1 MEKKIR
7 YRYFTAACL
16 ALLVLCGCTREEG
29 IGVPPQATGK
39 TVNVSL
45 KVSIPPVADPVA
57 AGDASK
63 TRSESPGGPGFVV
76 RLADTSPGMQTR
88 GSDGKT
94 ELYNLWLLQFNSDG
108 TINGPARKVSDKV
121 TAVNDMVTLEVP
133 MVVSTNQ
140 TLYLLVLGPKLEYDP
155 GSVTTLENLEKMT
168 LEYTVGQGG
177 QTVSQ
182 VTRDEEI
189 PLAGQVS
196 GVTVLQTESS
206 DQGLVE
212 YNKPD
217 GFAGGIE
224 IRRLMSKISLRYKF
238 EVPGYKLDGMKLLN
252 ANSVIRLSGN
262 PDINTRDDR
271 YVEITAA
278 SPAAPD
284 AEGYRTVSWYVA
296 QNRQGSVSSI
306 LAEKDRFNKEVNNV
320 QAGNAP
326 ALGTN
331 IEVWAYSTTK
341 KDLYAIYQIY
351 VGKNNTDNFD
361 VDNNSF
367 YSLHTMIDM
376 SIDAA
381 QADGRIR
388 AQTVGDQK
396 VYLCSSWNNTN
407 NQSGLKGGN
416 FDLDAHPDWRP
427 LIVNAR
433 GRKVT
438 IGIFTDEQCTQPA
451 NPSDSWLR
459 VSSSPNY
466 TEAYNN
472 IGEPLDTRVETI
484 VILPTRLFF
493 YLYSDEYVFN
503 EDGSL
508 AFNEKD
514 PEGNKRSLWVKV
526 TTTTEE
532 IMEGDAKPTSII
544 YRMDQRPAAFAG
556 NFGGE
561 QLSDGYSEGLVYDRI
576 GEYLY
581 SYDGIIS
588 KAINIPYGY
597 DGQSTSKAGYRTDDL
612 SSGLEATRYLSE
624 NPQNLPFNITN
635 LAGPERDAL
644 GRIKLYQY
652 DYYQVY
658 SARYCYD
665 RNRDENGNGVIDPEE
680 LKWYLPAANQMLG
693 HYINLSP
700 EDNTA
705 FSTLTVNEYNA
716 NYVTSYNNSS
726 ISNMLYSYTSKSTG
740 SGHRTRC
747 VRNVPKSKPTESS
760 QKVEVVTDD
769 RGNSYAAIKT
779 SGMRRNLNR
788 DDDANFYVNLNLYTE
803 NGGNIEPVVDDRGNP
818 VIVRRIRRHSNM
830 DSSNDGYS
838 SGFMVAPVDFSSK
851 PGTWAEANGYLST
864 ANSTA
869 PTVEASA
876 APTGCPTYRGIDGKD
891 PEGSWRVPTLRE
903 AGLILMYAK
912 DLEKTNA
919 RTGFKLS
926 NNIRWGATE
935 SSTGSNSASTLQK
948 SPLGFLIAGAKTNRN
963 LVRCIR
969 DIP

>member
-7 YRYFTAACL
+7 YRYFTVACL

-29 IGVPPQATGK
+29 MGIPPPHATGK

-45 KVSIPPVADPVA
+45 KVSIPPVVDPVA
-57 AGDASK
+57 AGDTSK
-63 TRSESPGGPGFVV
+63 TRSESRGGPEFLV
-76 RLADTSPGMQTR
+76 RFADTRPGMQTR

-177 QTVSQ
+177 QTVSL

-196 GVTVLQTESS
+196 GVTVLQTESG

-271 YVEITAA
+271 YVDITAA

-284 AEGYRTVSWYVA
+284 DEGYRTVSWYVA

-306 LAEKDRFNKEVNNV
+306 LAEKDRFNKVVNSV

-361 VDNNSF
+361 VDANSF

-388 AQTVGDQK
+388 AQTVGGQK

-407 NQSGLKGGN
+407 SQSGQKGPN

-427 LIVNAR
+427 LIVDVR

-459 VSSSPNY
+459 ISSSPNY

-484 VILPTRLFF
+484 VILPTQLFF
-493 YLYSDEYVFN
+493 YLYSDEYVFG

-508 AFNEKD
+508 AFREGD

-526 TTTTEE
+526 TTTPEE
-532 IMEGDAKPTSII
+532 IMGGVQSQSII

-576 GEYLY
+576 EEYLY
-581 SYDGIIS
+581 FYDGIY

-597 DGQSTSKAGYRTDDL
+597 DGQNTRNAGYRTDDL
-612 SSGLEATRYLSE
+612 SSGLEATRCLSE
-624 NPQNLPFNITN
+624 NQKNLPFNITN

-652 DYYQVY
+652 NYYQVY

-680 LKWYLPAANQMLG
+680 LKWYLPAVNQMLG

-705 FSTLTVNEYNA
+705 FKTLTVNESGD
-716 NYVTSYNNSS
+716 NYAIRCDMQSS
-726 ISNMLYSYTSKSTG
+726 NILSSYTDKSTG
-740 SGHRTRC
+740 SSVRPRC

-760 QKVEVVTDD
+760 QRVEVVTDD

-788 DDDANFYVNLNLYTE
+788 DADANFYVNLNLFTE
-803 NGGNIEPVVDDRGNP
+803 NGGNIEPVVDDAGYP

-851 PGTWAEANGYLST
+851 SGVWAEANGYLST
-864 ANSTA
+864 ANSTD
-869 PTVEASA
+869 PSIEASA
-876 APTGCPTYRGIDGKD
+876 APTGCPTYKGIDDKD

-912 DLEKTNA
+912 DLENTND
-919 RTGFKLS
+919 RTGFKFS
-926 NNIRWGATE
+926 SSIRWGATE
-935 SSTGSNSASTLQK
+935 SSTSSSIASTIRK
-948 SPLGFLIAGAKTNRN
+948 SPPEFVISSFKTNKN
-963 LVRCIR
+963 MVRCIR

>member
-29 IGVPPQATGK
+29 IGIPPPHATGK

-45 KVSIPPVADPVA
+45 KVSIPPVVDPVS

-63 TRSESPGGPGFVV
+63 TRSESRGGPGFVV
-76 RLADTSPGMQTR
+76 RFADACPGMQTR

-140 TLYLLVLGPKLEYDP
+140 TLYLLVLGPKLECDP
-155 GSVTTLENLEKMT
+155 ASVTTLENLEKMT
-168 LEYTVGQGG
+168 LEYAVGQGG
-177 QTVSQ
+177 QTVSL

-196 GVTVLQTESS
+196 GVTVLQTESG

-271 YVEITAA
+271 YVDITAT
-278 SPAAPD
+278 SPVAPD

-361 VDNNSF
+361 VDANSF

-381 QADGRIR
+381 QTDGRIR
-388 AQTVGDQK
+388 AQTVVSQK
-396 VYLCSSWNNTN
+396 VYLCSSWNDTN
-407 NQSGLKGGN
+407 DQSGQKGPN

-438 IGIFTDEQCTQPA
+438 IGIFADERCTQPA
-451 NPSDSWLR
+451 NPSNSWLR
-459 VSSSPNY
+459 ISSSPNY

-484 VILPTRLFF
+484 VILPTQLFF
-493 YLYSDEYVFN
+493 YLYSDEYVFG

-508 AFNEKD
+508 AFCEDD

-526 TTTTEE
+526 TTTPEE
-532 IMEGDAKPTSII
+532 VMEGAQSQSII
-544 YRMDQRPAAFAG
+544 YRMDQRPAAFTG

-581 SYDGIIS
+581 SYDGIY
-588 KAINIPYGY
+588 KASNIPYGY
-597 DGQSTSKAGYRTDDL
+597 NGQNTRNAGYRTDDL

-624 NPQNLPFNITN
+624 NPKNLPFNITN

-652 DYYQVY
+652 NYYQVY

-680 LKWYLPAANQMLG
+680 LKWYLPAVNQLLG
-693 HYINLSP
+693 HYIDLSP
-700 EDNTA
+700 KDNTA
-705 FSTLTVNEYNA
+705 FSTFTVNESGNNYASRYDMTNLNVLNA
-716 NYVTSYNNSS
+716 YH
-726 ISNMLYSYTSKSTG
+726 SKSTG
-740 SGHRTRC
+740 SSGKPRC
-747 VRNVPKSKPTESS
+747 VRNVPKQAGS
-760 QKVEVVTDD
+760 QRVEVVTDG

-803 NGGNIEPVVDDRGNP
+803 NGNNIEQVMDDKGNP
-818 VIVRRIRRHSNM
+818 VIVRRIRRHSNV

-838 SGFMVAPVDFSSK
+838 SGFMVAPVDFPSKSSA
-851 PGTWAEANGYLST
+851 WSVANGYLST

-869 PTVEASA
+869 PNVEASA
-876 APTGCPTYRGIDGKD
+876 ASTGCPTYTGIDGKD
-891 PEGSWRVPTLRE
+891 PVGSWRLPTFRE

-912 DLEKTNA
+912 DLENTND
-919 RTGFKLS
+919 RTSFNKLS
-926 NNIRWGATE
+926 GSIRWSATE
-935 SSTGSNSASTLQK
+935 SSGSPSAAATFQLV
-948 SPLGFLIAGAKTNRN
+948 SPQFVISAHKGNVNT
-963 LVRCIR
+963 VRCIR

>member
-7 YRYFTAACL
+7 YRYFTAAYL

-45 KVSIPPVADPVA
+45 KVSIPPVVDPVA

-63 TRSESPGGPGFVV
+63 TRSGSRGGPGFVV
-76 RLADTSPGMQTR
+76 RFADTPPGMQTR
-88 GSDGKT
+88 SSDGKT
-94 ELYNLWLLQFNSDG
+94 ELHNLWLLQFNSDG

-140 TLYLLVLGPKLEYDP
+140 TLYLLVLGPKLECDP

-177 QTVSQ
+177 QTVSL
-182 VTRDEEI
+182 VTCDEEI

-196 GVTVLQTESS
+196 GVTVLQTESG

-224 IRRLMSKISLRYKF
+224 IKRLMSKISLRYKF
-238 EVPGYKLDGMKLLN
+238 EVPGYKLEGMKLLN

-262 PDINTRDDR
+262 PDINTSDDR

-278 SPAAPD
+278 SPTEQD

-306 LAEKDRFNKEVNNV
+306 LAEKDRFNKVVNNV

-326 ALGTN
+326 AMGTN
-331 IEVWAYSTTK
+331 IEAWAYSTTQ
-341 KDLYAIYQIY
+341 KDMYAIYQIY
-351 VGKNNTDNFD
+351 VGKNNTNNFD
-361 VDNNSF
+361 VDANSF

-388 AQTVGDQK
+388 AQTVGGQK

-407 NQSGLKGGN
+407 SESGQKGPD

-427 LIVNAR
+427 LIVDAR

-451 NPSDSWLR
+451 DPSDSWLR

-472 IGEPLDTRVETI
+472 TSEPLDTHAETI
-484 VILPTRLFF
+484 VILPTQLFF
-493 YLYSDEYVFN
+493 YLYSDEYVFG

-508 AFNEKD
+508 AFREED

-526 TTTTEE
+526 TTTPEE
-532 IMEGDAKPTSII
+532 VMEGDAKPTSII

-561 QLSDGYSEGLVYDRI
+561 QLSDGYSLGLVYDRI

-581 SYDGIIS
+581 EYDGIH

-597 DGQSTSKAGYRTDDL
+597 YGQSTRGAGYRTDDL

-624 NPQNLPFNITN
+624 NPKNLPFNITN

-652 DYYQVY
+652 DYYQVPA
-658 SARYCYD
+658 ARYCYD

-680 LKWYLPAANQMLG
+680 LEWYLPASNQMLG
-693 HYINLSP
+693 HYINLSLK
-700 EDNTA
+700 DNTA
-705 FSTLTVNEYNA
+705 FYTLTVNENND
-716 NYVTSYNNSS
+716 NYAISYNRGPS
-726 ISNMLYSYTSKSTG
+726 LYSYTLKSTI
-740 SGHRTRC
+740 SSRPRC
-747 VRNVPKSKPTESS
+747 VRNVPKQAGS
-760 QKVEVVTDD
+760 QRVEVVTDD
-769 RGNSYAAIKT
+769 KGNLYAAIKT

-803 NGGNIEPVVDDRGNP
+803 NGGNIEQVVDAGGYP
-818 VIVRRIRRHSNM
+818 VIVRRTRRHSDM
-830 DSSNDGYS
+830 DSSNERYS
-838 SGFMVAPVDFSSK
+838 SGFMVAPADFSSSS
-851 PGTWAEANGYLST
+851 GSWAEANGYLST
-864 ANSTA
+864 ANSIA

-876 APTGCPTYRGIDGKD
+876 APTGCPTYRGINGTD

-912 DLEKTNA
+912 ELENTNA
-919 RTGFKLS
+919 RTGFKPL
-926 NNIRWGATE
+926 IGTKWGATE
-935 SSTGSNSASTLQK
+935 SSAVSPTASTFLK
-948 SPLGFLIAGAKTNRN
+948 SPPEFRITDYKTNSN
-963 LVRCIR
+963 KVRCIR